1 MQSHVDRDAE
11 RALPSEFWPRLKGRA
26 GRAMAGDLSGI
37 AGGLPDELP
46 LAEWRYK
53 TLSIVERPEDEQK
66 ILRISVGG
74 GVPGADISYCVFRGD
89 RTQCAY
95 LLETA
100 AAALRAGPMSD
111 PE

>member
-11 RALPSEFWPRLKGRA
+11 SVLPPHFWSRLKGRA
-26 GRAMAGDLSGI
+26 DRAMRGDMSGI
-37 AGGLPDELP
+37 AGGLPDESV

-66 ILRISVGG
+66 IVRISVGG

-89 RTQCAY
+89 RTQCAH

-100 AAALRAGPMSD
+100 AAALRAGPLGD

>member
-1 MQSHVDRDAE
+1 MKAGAAE
-11 RALPSEFWPRLKGRA
+11 ITA
-26 GRAMAGDLSGI
+26 GAPGEPI
-37 AGGLPDELP
+37 

-95 LLETA
+95 LLESA
-100 AAALRAGPMSD
+100 AAALRAGPL
-111 PE
+111 

>member
-1 MQSHVDRDAE
+1 M
-11 RALPSEFWPRLKGRA
+11 
-26 GRAMAGDLSGI
+26 SGI
-37 AGGLPDELP
+37 AGGLPDESV

-66 ILRISVGG
+66 IVRISVGG

-89 RTQCAY
+89 RTQCAH

-100 AAALRAGPMSD
+100 AAALRAGPLGD